1 LEANKA
7 RNFMQRPLL
16 GGRRGV
22 AAAVRSIAIT
32 VVMLLPGLP
41 TPCSAQASE
50 TRGSAWDRYPQASE
64 ALGDCRMRGRTLA
77 EKAALVAAEARYR
90 AELGATHATGR

>member
-1 LEANKA
+1 
-7 RNFMQRPLL
+7 MQRPLL

-64 ALGDCRMRGRTLA
+64 ALGDCRMRGRTPPPCIA